1 MLKTKKPQYGFTL
14 IELLVVTTLIAMLAG
29 ATGGIYLNSYKRRLV
44 EKTARELFLT
54 AKYARL
60 IAIERQQPCKLV
72 FQQSGPRKSIA
83 ETAAE
88 KNAIGIKSG
97 FWLSMA
103 QVDPITAEVSEL
115 VIRNVYSKPV
125 ELPEDVKFEDIRI
138 RPAEMREQQND
149 QEPTEIV
156 FDPTGTANAAT
167 ITLGDGRSRYTLTVS
182 AATGRAGIKFGPA
195 DEEMNDM
202 IDLDL

>member
-14 IELLVVTTLIAMLAG
+14 IELLVVTALIAMLAG
-29 ATGGIYLNSYKRRLV
+29 ATGGIYLSSYKRRLV
-44 EKTARELFLT
+44 EKTVRELFLT

-72 FQQSGPRKSIA
+72 FRQSGTRKNIA
-83 ETAAE
+83 EKT
-88 KNAIGIKSG
+88 AIGIKSG

-103 QVDPITAEVSEL
+103 QVDPITAEISEL

-125 ELPEDVKFEDIRI
+125 ELPGDIKFEDIRI
-138 RPAEMREQQND
+138 RPTEIREQQNI

-156 FDPTGTANAAT
+156 FEPTGTANAAT

-182 AATGRAGIKFGPA
+182 AATGRARIKFGPA

-202 IDLDL
+202 VDLDL

>member
-14 IELLVVTTLIAMLAG
+14 IELLVVTALIAMLAG

-44 EKTARELFLT
+44 EKTVRELFLT

-72 FQQSGPRKSIA
+72 FRQSGSRKSL
-83 ETAAE
+83 AE
-88 KNAIGIKSG
+88 KTAIGIRSG
-97 FWLSMA
+97 FWLSMT

-125 ELPEDVKFEDIRI
+125 ELSEDIKFEDIRI
-138 RPAEMREQQND
+138 RPAEIREQQNYR
-149 QEPTEIV
+149 EPTEIV
-156 FDPTGTANAAT
+156 FDPAGTANAAT
-167 ITLGDGRSRYTLTVS
+167 ITLGDGKSRYTLTVS
-182 AATGRAGIKFGPA
+182 AATGRAKIKFGPA